1 MKARLILVAT
11 AIFLFACESDD
22 PEPSQQSRSVE
33 PKAAVVAADR
43 IYTNA
48 RVYTVNKAQPWAEA
62 VAVKDGKIMAVGSS
76 ADVQSMAGD
85 RTDVV
90 DLEGRLAMPGL
101 IDAHIHLGGFYMA
114 DKLEGKLLRFPGG
127 SSKAEMRS
135 LLAEYAEN
143 NPDLKVI
150 VAENYNSGLFEG
162 GSPPKEF
169 FDEVVPDRPVIAMS
183 DTEHEALL
191 NSMALARAGIT
202 SETPDPPN
210 GMIIRNPETG
220 EPAGTLKEAAAG
232 RWGWSEYP
240 APTHEDHVDGVEA
253 LLSFLN
259 SVGLTSLK
267 FQHADPVEIAA
278 LREVDQSGKLTART
292 AISWTWLSPLN
303 PKSREKLEETIA
315 NRSQV
320 ASERIRTDFVKINID
335 GTPTGSAFMLE
346 PYLGGE
352 DGGAPFIGLE
362 ELTEAVAYFDS
373 QDIGVTFHVM
383 GDAGMRLVV
392 DAMAAT
398 AKRNGGLNARHQLG
412 HASLIEQGDMQRIV
426 ELDLT
431 AEFSAPDIHY
441 DVGIVDAVDAA
452 IGPDRFAGWFPVKQF
467 IQAGGRAVI
476 ASDGPL
482 FWLDPLVAIQKMV
495 LRPYPGGENLTLE
508 EVIASMTIN
517 AAYVLNDDMV
527 GSLEVG
533 KWADL
538 IVLDQDIFSI
548 PKDEIG
554 RTNVMLTIV
563 GGETVFD
570 ALTDPSSEE
579 AIEDLYDVELNTEA
593 DSLKSMSFGSAA
605 ERP

>member
-1 MKARLILVAT
+1 MRFLPSLVLT
-11 AIFLFACESDD
+11 AIFLTACSPSGSESV
-22 PEPSQQSRSVE
+22 PQA
-33 PKAAVVAADR
+33 KAPDSNAPGIVADTV
-43 IYTNA
+43 YTNG
-48 RVYTVNKAQPWAEA
+48 RIYTVNKARPWAEA
-62 VAVKDGKIMAVGSS
+62 VAIKDGKVMVVGSN
-76 ADVQSMAGD
+76 
-85 RTDVV
+85 TDVNSV
-90 DLEGRLAMPGL
+90 TGDETQVIDLEGRLAMPGL

-127 SSKAEMRS
+127 ASKAEMQS
-135 LLAEYAEN
+135 LLAEYAEQ
-143 NPDLKVI
+143 NPDLEVI
-150 VAENYNSGLFEG
+150 VAENYNSGLFPG
-162 GSPPKEF
+162 GAPPKEF
-169 FDEVVPDRPVIAMS
+169 FDEVVSDRPVIAMS

-191 NSMALARAGIT
+191 NSVALVRAGIT
-202 SETPDPPN
+202 SETADPPN
-210 GMIIRNPETG
+210 GIIIRNPETG

-240 APTHEDHVDGVEA
+240 APSHEDHVDGVEA
-253 LLSFLN
+253 LLNFLN

-278 LREVDQSGKLTART
+278 LREVDQNGKLTART
-292 AISWTWLSPLN
+292 TISWTYVSPLN
-303 PKSREKLEETIA
+303 PKSREQLDETIA
-315 NRSQV
+315 NRSQF

-346 PYLGGE
+346 PYVGRD
-352 DGGAPFIGLE
+352 DGGTPFIGLE
-362 ELTEAVAYFDS
+362 ELTEAVANFDA
-373 QDIGVTFHVM
+373 QGMGVTFHVM
-383 GDAGMRLVV
+383 GDGGMRLVV

-398 AKRNGGLNARHQLG
+398 AERNDGLSARHQLG
-412 HASLIEQGDMQRIV
+412 HASLIEPGDMQRIV

-452 IGPDRFAGWFPVKQF
+452 IGPDRYAGWMPVKQF

-482 FWLDPLVAIQKMV
+482 FWLDPLEAIQKMV

-517 AAYVLNDDMV
+517 AAYVMDDDMV
-527 GSLEVG
+527 GSLETG
-533 KWADL
+533 KWADM
-538 IVLDQDIFSI
+538 IVLDQDIFLV

-554 RTNVMLTIV
+554 RTKVLLTIV

-570 ALTDPSSEE
+570 ASTDPSTEE
-579 AIEDLYDVELNTEA
+579 AIEDYHDVELDTEV
-593 DSLKSMSFGSAA
+593 DSLKSMSFGSTS
-605 ERP
+605 EHP